1 MAINIKIGDKN
12 PEGISLKLN
21 IRKTISGDIQVCD
34 HSDVDI
40 VILPDKKKIIV
51 FAKSSLND
59 EVYDTQD
66 RFFNFLALKGVIKR
80 ESVQSGD
87 VYGSMMAEYPDAVND
102 AYTTQLV
109 VFNIGK
115 FIEEE
120 KPHMEMEAHFE
131 EEFERSLTE
140 PNEEIG
146 RLKIELKKSLVL
158 KEIADDTMMLER
170 TKEVVQLLESFSK
183 EPINEQMINHVIK
196 IQSLIREIKT

>member
-102 AYTTQLV
+102 ANTTQLV

-140 PNEEIG
+140 PNEENST
-146 RLKIELKKSLVL
+146 ELGDVEQKEKKGG
-158 KEIADDTMMLER
+158 MMNNYLNSYDYY
-170 TKEVVQLLESFSK
+170 Q
-183 EPINEQMINHVIK
+183 
-196 IQSLIREIKT
+196 